1 MSDFLQQLN
10 ALQTFQEN
18 AQIRIETLGS
28 FCVWRNQ
35 QKIDNKEWGRDKTVQ
50 LLQYFVSNRQRNALH
65 KEKIMDGLW
74 EDWND
79 RDFKVALHGINK
91 TLEPERPSRTE
102 PIFILRQGV
111 SYQIDLEKIWIDVEA
126 LEKYI
131 IIGNEAF
138 TSDISIS
145 KTAYKAAIDLYK
157 GSYLPNRIYEDWTS
171 EEREKT
177 QLSILGAYVTLAEIL
192 VDENPLESIRLAQKA
207 LAIDNTWEDA
217 YRIQMKAYIV
227 KGNRPQAIKTYM
239 KCEVIL
245 EEEYGIAPGQACVF
259 YLKNPQGYKV
269 LGGGWIVK

>member
-10 ALQTFQEN
+10 ELNSFYNN
-18 AQIRIETLGS
+18 ATIRIETLGH
-28 FCVWRNQ
+28 FVVWRNQ
-35 QKIDNKEWGRDKTVQ
+35 QKIDTKEWGRDKTIQ
-50 LLQYFVSNRQRNALH
+50 LLQYLVSNRQRNALH

-79 RDFKVALHGINK
+79 RDFKVALHGIHK

-102 PIFILRQGV
+102 PEFIIRQGV
-111 SYQIDLEKIWIDVEA
+111 SYQIDLEKVWIDVEA

-138 TSDISIS
+138 TNDNSIA
-145 KTAYKAAIDLYK
+145 KTAYRKAIEIYK

-177 QLSILGAYVTLAEIL
+177 QLLILGAYITLAEIL

-207 LAIDNTWEDA
+207 LAIDSTWEDA

-245 EEEYGIAPGQACVF
+245 EEEYGISPLPETKKL
-259 YLKNPQGYKV
+259 LKE
-269 LGGGWIVK
+269 IEAIS

>member
-1 MSDFLQQLN
+1 MLDFLQQLKD
-10 ALQTFQEN
+10 LQTFQEN
-18 AQIRIETLGS
+18 AQIRIETLGN

-35 QKIDNKEWGRDKTVQ
+35 QKIDSKEWGRDKTIQ

-91 TLEPERPSRTE
+91 TLEPERASRTE
-102 PIFILRQGV
+102 PNYILRQGV
-111 SYQIDLEKIWIDVEA
+111 SYQIDLEKVWIDVEA

-131 IIGNEAF
+131 IIGNETF
-138 TSDISIS
+138 TNDNEIA
-145 KTAYKAAIDLYK
+145 KTAYKTAINLYK

-177 QLSILGAYVTLAEIL
+177 QLLILGAYITLAEIL
-192 VDENPLESIRLAQKA
+192 IDENPLESIRLAQKA
-207 LAIDNTWEDA
+207 LAIDAAWEDA

-245 EEEYGIAPGQACVF
+245 EEEYGISPLPETKKL
-259 YLKNPQGYKV
+259 LKHIEAIQ
-269 LGGGWIVK
+269 